1 MLTTILTNLKALQH
15 GYMKSSQSLE
25 KQLNL
30 LQLALNEEQEK
41 RKSLETSIKQLNS
54 TVNTLIECLKK
65 EDQEAAR

>member
-30 LQLALNEEQEK
+30 LQLALNEEKQK
-41 RKSLETSIKQLNS
+41 RESLEVSIKQLNN
-54 TVNTLIECLKK
+54 TVMTLIDYLEMI
-65 EDQEAAR
+65 EN